1 MNKLTDRLI
10 NYKNVDPLLIKNR
23 QDLKNKINNL
33 SNLLFIEGQKLN
45 DDEMK
50 IKKNELN
57 ALQLQL
63 YEIDN
68 HLTSKSKKNKQIYRK
83 I

>member
-10 NYKNVDPLLIKNR
+10 NYENVDPLLIKNR

-68 HLTSKSKKNKQIYRK
+68 HLTSKSKK
-83 I
+83 

>member
-10 NYKNVDPLLIKNR
+10 NYENVDPLLIKNR

-50 IKKNELN
+50 IKKMN
-57 ALQLQL
+57 
-63 YEIDN
+63 
-68 HLTSKSKKNKQIYRK
+68 
-83 I
+83 